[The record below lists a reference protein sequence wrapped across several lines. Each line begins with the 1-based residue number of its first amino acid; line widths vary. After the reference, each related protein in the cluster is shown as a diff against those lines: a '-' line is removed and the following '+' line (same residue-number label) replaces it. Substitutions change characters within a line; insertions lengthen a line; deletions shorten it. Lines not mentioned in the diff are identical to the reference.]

1 MAAPEAKQPKL
12 TQLGITSIPHPHWR
26 AQHGRK
32 GAPKPV
38 HPRIAVIAYIDE
50 EGNPWIYDE
59 LSGLRRIERALNAE
73 GG

>member
-12 TQLGITSIPHPHWR
+12 TQLGITSMPDPRWKPE
-26 AQHGRK
+26 QGRK
-32 GAPKPV
+32 GAPKKA
-38 HPRIAVIAYIDE
+38 HPCIAVIAYIDE